1 MGVYSW
7 RSRRRSWLAVLD
19 HDLSIFAPDIRA
31 LNVREECRLPSI
43 VGLPGQFGVHLEY
56 AAVQLLDH
64 LVGFVGVQLQR
75 LEKNGDFRQDD
86 LQRREGISLLEL
98 LLAAVLI
105 LVLGILATL
114 EIAAVVAAISPAY
127 SAVFAVT
134 AR

>member
-1 MGVYSW
+1 MV
-7 RSRRRSWLAVLD
+7 D
-19 HDLSIFAPDIRA
+19 HDLSAFAPDIRA

-43 VGLPGQFGVHLEY
+43 VGLPGQLGVHLEN
-56 AAVQLLDH
+56 AAIQLLDN

-75 LEKNGDFRQDD
+75 LQESSDFRQDD

-114 EIAAVVAAISPAY
+114 EIAAVVAAISSAY